1 MNELRNAARDRLAKG
16 EVALGVGIRMS
27 RTVEIAKILQRAG
40 YDWLFIDLEHGVMS
54 LDCASQISIAALD
67 CGIAPIVRVPNGEY
81 SMATRLLDNGALG
94 IVVPHV
100 ESADEAREIVQRLK
114 FPPLGRRSIA
124 SNVPQFA
131 FQPPSVDVLIATLN
145 AVSLTVVMIE
155 TQAGVDNAAAIA
167 AVPGVDVL
175 LIGSNDLCLDLGI
188 AGQSDHPRVQAA
200 YAAVLAACRANGK
213 WAGMGGIRSPSLIRR
228 HIDAGIQFV
237 LAGTDVVML
246 ANAAQL
252 QAEDIVG
259 KREADS

>member
-1 MNELRNAARDRLAKG
+1 MTELRNVARERLARG
-16 EVALGVGIRMS
+16 EVALGVGVRIA
-27 RTVEIAKILQRAG
+27 RTVEIAKIMQRAG
-40 YDWLFIDLEHGVMS
+40 YHWLFIDLEHGVMS

-100 ESADEAREIVQRLK
+100 ESADEAREIVRRLK

-131 FQPPSVDVLIATLN
+131 FQPPSVDVLITTLN
-145 AVSLTVVMIE
+145 EVSLTVVMIE
-155 TQAGVDNAAAIA
+155 TAAGVANAAAIA

-175 LIGSNDLCLDLGI
+175 LIGSNDLCINLGI
-188 AGQSDHPRVQAA
+188 PGQSDHPRIQAA
-200 YAAVLAACRANGK
+200 YATVLAACRTCGK
-213 WAGMGGIRSPSLIRR
+213 WAGMGGIRSPALIRR
-228 HIDAGIQFV
+228 HIDAGVQFV

-252 QAEDIVG
+252 QANEIVG
-259 KREADS
+259 ER